1 MQSVG
6 RRKYESM
13 PHFFSELLQKYC
25 LATHWEWTWLF
36 CTGERS
42 QNGSAAYV
50 ATTGKGARSFV
61 CLCVCTVYVP
71 FCASG
76 FKLCTPGCPA
86 VLAWLHCKC
95 KASARK
101 STCFCFFTRMKQLHT
116 SQQSAATGPCATATF
131 KAESQHLLAIQMT
144 NTGPVQ

>member
-61 CLCVCTVYVP
+61 CLCVCTVYLS

-86 VLAWLHCKC
+86 VLAWLHL
-95 KASARK
+95 
-101 STCFCFFTRMKQLHT
+101 QV
-116 SQQSAATGPCATATF
+116 QSKHVQIHMLLLFHKDETTTHFPTIRSNPCATATF